1 MKKILFSLLL
11 AGVIVAA
18 FGFTS
23 TASAQG
29 PYNGRGAG
37 YGTATSP
44 DTDRVVNEE
53 VHTLMIEA
61 WSTELGISV
70 EELETRLD
78 AGERMSSIA
87 LSTGLTL
94 AEFRDLKSTIHASVA
109 DAALAAG
116 YIDETQA
123 ERMSQA
129 FGANG
134 GGLGAR
140 GAGMRAGSGLG
151 GGMFGY
157 GAQAGTCPN
166 LP

>member
-18 FGFTS
+18 FGFTG

-29 PYNGRGAG
+29 PANRRGAE
-37 YGTATSP
+37 YGTATSADP
-44 DTDRVVNEE
+44 DRVVNED
-53 VHTLMIEA
+53 VHDLMIEA
-61 WSTELGISV
+61 WSTSLGISV
-70 EELETRLD
+70 EELQTRLD
-78 AGERMSSIA
+78 AGERMSTIA

-94 AEFRDLKSTIHASVA
+94 EEFYDLKSDIHASVA

-116 YIDETQA
+116 YIDEAQA
-123 ERMSQA
+123 ERMSQMV
-129 FGANG
+129 GGNG

-140 GAGMRAGSGLG
+140 RSGSGFG
-151 GGMFGY
+151 RGMFGN
-157 GAQAGTCPN
+157 GVQTGSCQN